1 MFGLPEPAILMSK
14 LPLPIVIVGYS
25 LDMKFVHA
33 DKICTRESL
42 NFSVFRVRLM
52 RETSYGDVNSLP
64 QAG

>member
-1 MFGLPEPAILMSK
+1 MFGLPESANLMSK
-14 LPLPIVIVGYS
+14 LPLPIVIAGYS

-33 DKICTRESL
+33 DKIRASL